1 MGDRDWSDDTY
12 LLLTSIGHYLKNG
25 IPTDERSIPFTELDF
40 YSISNSSPRELYHY
54 LRNMPSREKVP
65 YYKDLLKYL
74 KQFPE
79 PVTSRIVDRQYY
91 KGRPL
96 LLVVR
101 GGVTVPVRFDDFDRV
116 FSILEE
122 KNIPTTKSNVMTAV
136 TRQALQEDIFPIL
149 GLENSDKKVE
159 KAPVFGNPYVKK
171 INNVRKSV

>member
-1 MGDRDWSDDTY
+1 MGDRDWSDDIY

-25 IPTDERSIPFTELDF
+25 IPTDKRSIPFTELDF
-40 YSISNSSPRELYHY
+40 YSISNSSPRDLYHY
-54 LRNMPSREKVP
+54 LQVP

-122 KNIPTTKSNVMTAV
+122 KNIPTTKSNVMIAV